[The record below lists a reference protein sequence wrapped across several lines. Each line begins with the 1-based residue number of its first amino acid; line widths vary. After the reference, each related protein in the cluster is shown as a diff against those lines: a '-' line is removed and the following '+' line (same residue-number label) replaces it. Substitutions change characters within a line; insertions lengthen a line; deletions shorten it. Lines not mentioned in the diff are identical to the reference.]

1 MLRTLERILSMYP
14 LGAFCCA
21 VFQVGIC
28 EDVSSADILPKQV
41 WKLSELC
48 SPAETSVDSAFYS
61 PTDLRIAY
69 PPAGLYLPI
78 SSPSEADSLKF
89 ISSIYPICGLK
100 DIPSGVYLFPAAV
113 LFFNMSVKSLYHSSS
128 RVPRRVFPQ
137 EESPHRVR
145 VSDHFGSLARVHL
158 HFACSNHCILKNRV
172 AFPFINGALRHR
184 KIQTY
189 AFMC

>member
-1 MLRTLERILSMYP
+1 MLRTLERILSMNP

-21 VFQVGIC
+21 VFQIGIC

-78 SSPSEADSLKF
+78 SSPSEAGSLKF
-89 ISSIYPICGLK
+89 ISNIYPICGLK
-100 DIPSGVYLFPAAV
+100 DIPSGVY
-113 LFFNMSVKSLYHSSS
+113 HSPS

-137 EESPHRVR
+137 EKSPHRVR
-145 VSDHFGSLARVHL
+145 VSDHFGSPARVFHHL
-158 HFACSNHCILKNRV
+158 
-172 AFPFINGALRHR
+172 AF
-184 KIQTY
+184 
-189 AFMC
+189 FM